1 MVLSEKQPEDE
12 KPKFKEIR
20 GGLIERFQDRFKE
33 HPDTV
38 TVTSFGGRNE
48 PVLKQVGKILLEFKN
63 CGDKIVINDIGV
75 GVEEL
80 WGTVDLLS
88 NTAHKHRNITK
99 KNISYEPFELLNQA
113 RAAGILPSDFV
124 LNAIDVRNDALL
136 AVKST
141 KVLMIHISD
150 ASDSYFKKFFPE
162 SHGEKKDNLI
172 PVKIPKEYRK
182 RIKCY
187 LLDLNDQSA
196 PQAHITFAVLGAER
210 LSSEGLENLVKST
223 RKGGYII
230 TDQLERKTPE
240 ELKKLNV
247 VRVRPNFREPSIY
260 QVIG

>member
-1 MVLSEKQPEDE
+1 M
-12 KPKFKEIR
+12 
-20 GGLIERFQDRFKE
+20 
-33 HPDTV
+33 
-38 TVTSFGGRNE
+38 
-48 PVLKQVGKILLEFKN
+48 LKQVGGILLEFRN
-63 CGDKIVINDIGV
+63 CGDRIVINDIGV
-75 GVEEL
+75 GVEEI
-80 WGTVDLLS
+80 WGTSDMLS
-88 NTAHKHRNITK
+88 NSAHPHRDITK

-141 KVLMIHISD
+141 KVLMIHKSD
-150 ASDSYFKKFFPE
+150 PSDSYFKKFFPE
-162 SHGEKKDNLI
+162 FHGEEKDHII

-187 LLDLNDQSA
+187 LLDLNAGLA

-210 LSSEGLENLVKST
+210 LSPEGSENLIKST